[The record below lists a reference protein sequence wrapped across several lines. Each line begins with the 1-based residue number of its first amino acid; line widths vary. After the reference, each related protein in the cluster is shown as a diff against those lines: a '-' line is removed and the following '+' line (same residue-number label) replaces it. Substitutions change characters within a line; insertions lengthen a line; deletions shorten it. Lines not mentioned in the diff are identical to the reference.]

1 MGFLMYCDN
10 KKCGKSQEPM
20 LDKDTDEVF
29 CSACGEIINNVTP
42 FAKTSMRSMSQ
53 FKRTVK
59 SQEAFAVKCD
69 KCAKM
74 SRPKLYQN
82 NLICP
87 HCGQEHTSLTATY
100 THAVKQYIKDHSFSN
115 ENK

>member
-20 LDKDTDEVF
+20 LDKKTDEVF
-29 CSACGEIINNVTP
+29 CSACGEVIKNVTP
-42 FAKTSMRSMSQ
+42 FAKASMRSMSQ

-59 SQEAFAVKCD
+59 SQEAFAVNCD

-74 SRPKLYQN
+74 SRPKLDQN
-82 NLICP
+82 SLICP
-87 HCGQEHTSLTATY
+87 HCGTEHTTLTAPY
-100 THAVKQYIKDHSFSN
+100 IHAIKEYIKTNSVSGR
-115 ENK
+115 K